1 MIKSIAA
8 QWRSVNW
15 KLLTISVIIQLIT
28 WWYVP
33 ISYAAKISTAT
44 FQIDLVFF
52 ALYSLLVAGSAHLIL
67 NSNFNSRFALLPIL
81 ASFLFSF
88 SGVVQGKLV
97 VLLLLLLVPTFLL
110 VLYFPQLEMQNEFGL
125 LLYGIIFAICIPAS
139 IVFLTA
145 HFLSWTFIANLG
157 SYCLSYLFFL
167 TPVFMHENT
176 RNHRI
181 ISTVIGSIF
190 IIWLL
195 IQSISITHIMAII
208 ILVVT
213 WFVMHS
219 RPLMQDKFVK
229 YSAVQAILILLLYI

>member
-1 MIKSIAA
+1 LIKSIAA

-97 VLLLLLLVPTFLL
+97 VLLLLLLAPAFLL
-110 VLYFPQLEMQNEFGL
+110 VLYFPQLEMQNMFGL
-125 LLYGIIFAICIPAS
+125 IIYSIIFATCIPAS

-145 HFLSWTFIANLG
+145 HFLSWTFIVTLG
-157 SYCLSYLFFL
+157 SYWLSYLFFL
-167 TPVFMHENT
+167 SPVFMHDNT
-176 RNHRI
+176 RNFRI
-181 ISTVIGSIF
+181 FSTIIGIAF

-195 IQSISITHIMAII
+195 IQSISITHIVAIVII
-208 ILVVT
+208 IAS

-219 RPLMQDKFVK
+219 MPNMADKFVK
-229 YSAVQAILILLLYI
+229 YSTIQAILILLLYI